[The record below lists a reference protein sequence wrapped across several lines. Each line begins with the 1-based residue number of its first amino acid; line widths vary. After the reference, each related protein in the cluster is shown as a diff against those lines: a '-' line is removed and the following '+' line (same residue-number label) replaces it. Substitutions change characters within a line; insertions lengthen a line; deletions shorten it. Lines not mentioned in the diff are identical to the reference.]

1 MFTQVKARM
10 TIYFSIVVFV
20 LMAGFSGFLYWGFQW
35 LLYRNLDRELLVL
48 ADAIEDSYDP
58 VKNEFTFLKSGTE
71 NLKTAR
77 EGWVRIIAENGEI
90 IFRSDGFLQ
99 DVIDFPLALAK
110 SIKPEGQLFRNFNRE
125 DGQWFHSIILPV
137 RNVGA
142 NYSGGWVE
150 VSQPLKPL
158 QNTLA
163 QFRKLVL
170 ISLPLVLLV
179 VGWLSYYVVNRF
191 IRPVAL
197 MADQTEQIT
206 FHNLKARLPVVN
218 PDDEFGR
225 LAQRFNN
232 LLDRLEHSFLQQQ
245 QLLSDI
251 SHELKTPVTVLR
263 LRWENQIADGHFND
277 ETRAQLA
284 ADVEE
289 LTRLSQM
296 VSDLGLL
303 SQSLE
308 NAPKQKMP
316 PLDLAALLQ
325 SICGDMQ
332 LLAEEKNQE
341 FRWSLGDDICVA
353 GESRLLRRLFINLLD
368 NAIKFTPE
376 GGTIDVFGKVA
387 GHSAIIE
394 ISDSGIGMTT
404 GEIERV
410 FDRFYRGETARSE
423 HVKGSG
429 LGLTL
434 AKWIASIHNGR
445 LELHSEPG
453 NGSRATVFLPI
464 QLS

>member
-1 MFTQVKARM
+1 MFSQIKTRM

-20 LMAGFSGFLYWGFQW
+20 LLAAFSGFLYWGVEL
-35 LLYRNLDRELLVL
+35 LLYRHLERELLVL

-71 NLKTAR
+71 NLQTAR
-77 EGWVRIIAENGEI
+77 DGWVRIVARSGEI
-90 IFRSDGFLQ
+90 IFQSDGFSRHKI
-99 DVIDFPLALAK
+99 VFPFELASA
-110 SIKPEGQLFRNFNRE
+110 IQPDGQLFRDFSRSG
-125 DGQWFHSIILPV
+125 GQPFHSIILPV

-150 VSQPLKPL
+150 VSQSLRPLL
-158 QNTLA
+158 NTLS
-163 QFRKLVL
+163 QFRKLL
-170 ISLPLVLLV
+170 LLSFPLVLLV
-179 VGWLSYYVVNRF
+179 VGGLSYYVVNRF
-191 IRPVAL
+191 IRPVSL

-206 FHNLKARLPVVN
+206 YNNLEARLPVVN

-232 LLDRLEHSFLQQQ
+232 LLDRLENSFLQQQ

-251 SHELKTPVTVLR
+251 SHELKTPVTLLR
-263 LRWENQIADGHFND
+263 LRWENHIANPRLSQNL
-277 ETRAQLA
+277 RAQLA

-308 NAPKQKMP
+308 NAPKRTMQ

-325 SICGDMQ
+325 SICGDIQ
-332 LLAEEKNQE
+332 LLAGEKQQQ
-341 FRWSLGDDICVA
+341 FRYTLNEDIRVA
-353 GESRLLRRLFINLLD
+353 GELRLLRRLFLNLLD

-376 GGTIDVFGKVA
+376 GGSIDLTGAVANGFATI
-387 GHSAIIE
+387 AIT
-394 ISDSGIGMTT
+394 DSGIGMAPD
-404 GEIERV
+404 EIERV
-410 FDRFYRGETARSE
+410 FERFYRGENALRENT
-423 HVKGSG
+423 KGNG

-434 AKWIASIHNGR
+434 AKWITATHNGR
-445 LELHSEPG
+445 LELRSEPG
-453 NGSRATVFLPI
+453 KGSCVTVSLP
-464 QLS
+464 LHFS